1 MYHSFQNKSG
11 YFYILTNYSEN
22 WYYYLIRRNGYLILN
37 CTCIFWNMIIQYRY
51 TMYRKSIYHKA
62 MYRR

>member
-22 WYYYLIRRNGYLILN
+22 WYYFLIRRNGYLILKFHLH
-37 CTCIFWNMIIQYRY
+37 ILEYGY
-51 TMYRKSIYHKA
+51 TISVYDISKVDIS
-62 MYRR
+62 